1 MPYIEQ
7 QKREDLNSIL
17 PTTAG
22 ELNFLIHSI
31 VNEYFSMKDES
42 YQAYNDIIGAI
53 ECAKLEI
60 YRRKVTPYEEQKLK
74 QNGDIPFY
82 ENSYS
87 GM

>member
-60 YRRKVTPYEEQKLK
+60 YRRKVSPYEEQKLK

>member
-60 YRRKVTPYEEQKLK
+60 YRRKVAPYEEQKLK

-82 ENSYS
+82 ENSHR
-87 GM
+87 

>member
-7 QKREDLNSIL
+7 QKREDLNTVL
-17 PTTAG
+17 PTNAG
-22 ELNFLIHSI
+22 ELNFLIHSV
-31 VNEYFSMKDES
+31 VNEYFSMKEES

-53 ECAKLEI
+53 ECAKMEI
-60 YRRKVTPYEEQKLK
+60 YRRKIVPYENFKQK